1 MGSGGVVLMIAI
13 KGYSLDGR
21 RWGGGRGGD
30 WEYCLYT

>member
-1 MGSGGVVLMIAI
+1 MGSGGVVLVIAI

-21 RWGGGRGGD
+21 RWGD